1 MHTEGY
7 GYTAQAKFEYAE
19 YTYRPLVDVMVSGP
33 NKTRR
38 FKGLVDSGTEI
49 TVMDK
54 SIALL
59 LGIELAE
66 RPTGKLSGLGEWREG
81 SITPVSLQIDRFGET
96 FTFSVL
102 FVEDLQRNFDII
114 LGQQD
119 FFFNF
124 DITFQKSKNMF
135 YLDRVD

>member
-1 MHTEGY
+1 MQVEGY
-7 GYTAQAKFEYAE
+7 GYTAQAKLGYAE
-19 YTYRPLVDVMVSGP
+19 YTYRPLVDVEVSGLS
-33 NKTRR
+33 KTRR
-38 FKGLVDSGTEI
+38 FKALVDSGTEI

-59 LGIELAE
+59 LNIDLKN
-66 RPTGKLSGLGEWREG
+66 RQTGKLSGLGEWRDG
-81 SITPVSLQIDRFGET
+81 VIAPVSLKVDRFSDV

-119 FFFNF
+119 FFRSF
-124 DITFQKSKNMF
+124 DVTFRKSKNMF
-135 YLDRVD
+135 YLERE